1 MSVKFRNPK
10 TGEVFEVIGCCNVKF
25 CNHIESC
32 LDCPILTHRGAS
44 KCADYVNEHP
54 YEAAKLMGYEVVKE
68 KEMPKINISKF
79 TDNDKIVVQCKTE
92 EEAETFCNELHKLGY
107 SWYGDETLKNNSCW
121 DEYSEEYCYFHAADG
136 FREKTISIGTLD
148 EVYDNETL
156 IQFSDLL
163 EEDKPR
169 MCEVLGLEV
178 DEEFTVENESQSCIF
193 HIDDSGRVTTG
204 TCDIASR
211 VLCDII
217 NHPEKIKLAIKL
229 SNDEKER
236 IKAICAIFP
245 KAKYITKTAKG
256 IKVDSSTEHIITLQD
271 VEFPS
276 LPVDKEFDITKF

>member
-10 TGEVFEVIGCCNVKF
+10 TGEVFEVIGCCNAKF
-25 CNHIESC
+25 CKHIESC

-54 YEAAKLMGYEVVKE
+54 YEAAKLMGYEVVGCNAKFCKHIESCLDCPILTHRGASKCADYVNEHPYEAAKLMGYEVVEE

-79 TDNDKIVVQCKTE
+79 TDNNKIVVQCKTE
-92 EEAETFCNELHKLGY
+92 EEAKMFCNELYKLGY
-107 SWYGDETLKNNSCW
+107 SWSDGETLKNNSCW
-121 DEYSEEYCYFHAADG
+121 NGYDEVCDVYGEEYCYFHAADG

-217 NHPEKIKLAIKL
+217 NHPEKIKI
-229 SNDEKER
+229 
-236 IKAICAIFP
+236 
-245 KAKYITKTAKG
+245 
-256 IKVDSSTEHIITLQD
+256 
-271 VEFPS
+271 
-276 LPVDKEFDITKF
+276 

>member
-1 MSVKFRNPK
+1 MLQEFYATLSITLRRLRYD
-10 TGEVFEVIGCCNVKF
+10 EVCDV
-25 CNHIESC
+25 
-32 LDCPILTHRGAS
+32 
-44 KCADYVNEHP
+44 
-54 YEAAKLMGYEVVKE
+54 
-68 KEMPKINISKF
+68 
-79 TDNDKIVVQCKTE
+79 
-92 EEAETFCNELHKLGY
+92 
-107 SWYGDETLKNNSCW
+107 YG
-121 DEYSEEYCYFHAADG
+121 EEYCYFHAADG